1 MAVKGRSI
9 SSWIFSVF
17 RSRDK
22 FLLIT
27 LYKSLVRS
35 HLEYCCPVWHPWNIG
50 EIQQLENVQRAFTR
64 KITNVSHLHYWDRL
78 KKLGLMS
85 LQRRRERFLIV
96 TMGKIMNNQC
106 TNEVGIIFI
115 FNNPSRLGIKAQIPP
130 LSKSSTAR
138 NQAIRDHSLS
148 VIGPKL

>member
-27 LYKSLVRS
+27 LYKYKSLVRS
-35 HLEYCCPVWHPWNIG
+35 HLEYCCPVWHPWKIG

-78 KKLGLMS
+78 KELGLMS
-85 LQRRRERFLIV
+85 FQRRISTISYYYDVENHEYPMHKRSRDYIQQSLKTRYHGADPSSFQVEYSKKSGNQRPLIL
-96 TMGKIMNNQC
+96 C
-106 TNEVGIIFI
+106 YW
-115 FNNPSRLGIKAQIPP
+115 A
-130 LSKSSTAR
+130 
-138 NQAIRDHSLS
+138 
-148 VIGPKL
+148 